1 MIPPPPA
8 ASYFEEGW
16 AMISIRSIVVPSVEL
31 SRTSSSLPDRFEGLP
46 SIHTATDE
54 PLSLTLPSK
63 SMVTPGALRSRSVP
77 LLPSVDTASETF
89 ITILSSFCS
98 ITGLLADT
106 TTASSISAS
115 GSMLTVPMSVP
126 SAGLTLMTASL
137 YPMNDILRIYSL
149 AVRPLKAN
157 FPVESVVVPS
167 TNVLSGSIRAT
178 VANSMGADVAASLT
192 LPARLFL
199 LSVCCLASAVPMAV
213 RVSIA
218 IVITVS
224 MRFIAVSKCCCLLN
238 ISCRGR
244 IFPR

>member
-1 MIPPPPA
+1 
-8 ASYFEEGW
+8 
-16 AMISIRSIVVPSVEL
+16 MISIRSIVVPSVEL

-192 LPARLFL
+192 LPQTVSA
-199 LSVCCLASAVPMAV
+199 VCCLASAVPMAV

-224 MRFIAVSKCCCLLN
+224 MRFIAVSKCCCLLS